1 MSVNMGRG
9 NSVTE
14 LQLTNER
21 PDWGPVSQSEAR
33 KGWCLCL
40 TFGREPQLII
50 SEERVS
56 EEIPAAAGQSLVRA
70 ALFPEI

>member
-9 NSVTE
+9 NSVTG
-14 LQLTNER
+14 LQLTNEN
-21 PDWGPVSQSEAR
+21 PDSGPVSQSEAR
-33 KGWCLCL
+33 KGWGLCL
-40 TFGREPQLII
+40 TFGREPLII

-56 EEIPAAAGQSLVRA
+56 EEIPAAGQSRVRA